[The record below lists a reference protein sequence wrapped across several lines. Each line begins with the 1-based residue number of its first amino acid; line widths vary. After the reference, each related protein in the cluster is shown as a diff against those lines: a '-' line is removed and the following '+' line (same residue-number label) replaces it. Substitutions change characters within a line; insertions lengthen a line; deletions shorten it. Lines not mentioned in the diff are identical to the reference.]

1 MSDGRRSEHGWLPV
15 PVKRH
20 WGEPGHTVT
29 LTRLTGHTGAH
40 GQNGSHYHTDEPH
53 SHPSPPTHP
62 HSTARRPNP
71 ARTDTLNK
79 RFKPQPRDARS
90 RRPLPRTPPR
100 GRLRRAAHQVTG
112 SGTVKCCLFGL
123 CIIDLTC
130 LEGES
135 PPAPR
140 AESVNSKLNSKPP
153 TGLQTVCRSVCRPH
167 KGDVGFVSSS
177 V

>member
-40 GQNGSHYHTDEPH
+40 GQNGSHRRT
-53 SHPSPPTHP
+53 SQPSQPTN
-62 HSTARRPNP
+62 AP
-71 ARTDTLNK
+71 ALDSATTESRADRTLNK

-90 RRPLPRTPPR
+90 RRPLPRTPRPTQKSR
-100 GRLRRAAHQVTG
+100 PQVT
-112 SGTVKCCLFGL
+112 GTVKCCLFGL